1 MAINHKNLILL
12 MAVLL
17 FATLA
22 CGFGTRLAEIE
33 NQVDAAGTAQA
44 AIAQADDIA
53 QTVAAEAPAQSGN
66 IIASIQASDSP
77 EIQALREQVA
87 GIKPD
92 EFGNYTITLDQN
104 ELNQILR
111 LQPTLTDPNSGV
123 QIQDPVLAFTGGNV
137 VLYAQL
143 TQPVEIGLEVT
154 FQPLVTDGNL
164 QFELIEAS
172 LGPLPLP
179 DLVLSMLEA
188 TLNATVNQAIN
199 QMPTGVRLQ
208 SVTVNEGSIT
218 LVGRES

>member
-1 MAINHKNLILL
+1 MAINHKNLLLL
-12 MAVLL
+12 MVVLL

-22 CGFGTRLAEIE
+22 CGFGTRLAKIE
-33 NQVDAAGTAQA
+33 NQVDAAGTAQSA
-44 AIAQADDIA
+44 VAQAGDIA
-53 QTVAAEAPAQSGN
+53 QTVVAEAPAQSGN
-66 IIASIQASDSP
+66 IVATIQASDSP
-77 EIQALREQVA
+77 EIQSLREQVA

-111 LQPTLTDPNSGV
+111 LQRTLTDQSSEV

-143 TQPVEIGLEVT
+143 TKPLEIALEVT
-154 FQPLVTDGNL
+154 FLPLVSDGNL
-164 QFELIEAS
+164 IFELTEAS

-179 DLVLSMLEA
+179 ELVLSMLEA
-188 TLNATVNQAIN
+188 TLNATLNQAIN
-199 QMPTGVRLQ
+199 QVPTGVRLQ

-218 LVGRES
+218 LVGREN